1 MKKHTHKYFFILPL
15 LLFLSTNLFAQNKY
29 WETLVNIISREFNAT
44 DILIKVCIVLLILFI
59 ILFFSFFVTLMVARS
74 KHKYDDNYEKNIKEK
89 YELLLTGIIFNTE
102 EEMEDEEW
110 IQSKKRV
117 INHFKKRYLNKRIN
131 KKYLRELIVLMY
143 KNFKGSSAD
152 VLRNLYLDL
161 KLAKEAIRELNSP
174 DWGTQANAIKEL
186 TELNIVQAKKKI
198 KRKTFH
204 ENHILRLEAQVAI
217 LTMEE
222 VDPFSFLD
230 KDKNSLTDWHQI
242 NLSHMIDKIN
252 SEKLPNFSRWFNSAN
267 DSIVQFSIK
276 MTLQYDQF
284 ESIPDL
290 INLLQHKSQEVV
302 GDAAYV
308 LGEFSATEAQLKLI
322 AVYRNANNN
331 VKQKILM
338 ALGKSGTPDVIPFLE
353 QQLVQNEI
361 SIAMEAGK
369 ALLLLGDEGINVLKV
384 ESHSMLFGV
393 GDICKHLLD
402 ERI

>member
-1 MKKHTHKYFFILPL
+1 MKTHTHKYFFILPL

-29 WETLVNIISREFNAT
+29 WDRFVHIVTREYHAT
-44 DILIKVCIVLLILFI
+44 DTLIKVCIVLLILFV

-117 INHFKKRYLNKRIN
+117 ISHFKKRYLNKRIN

-186 TELNIVQAKKKI
+186 AELNIVQAKKKI

-230 KDKNSLTDWHQI
+230 KDKNFLTDWHQI